1 MDTTNPK
8 DLMGAKKIDL
18 SLFPDVAVLYGAL
31 AMNDGAHKYGPY
43 NWRTKHVRATVYI
56 TAARR
61 HLLAW
66 AAGEEIA
73 EDSGVHHLGHV
84 LGCIAILL
92 DAQVTGALIDDRYAS
107 AAVAKLLADA
117 NAAVLARTQR
127 TQQQVADLIEA
138 VTEATE
144 SIENV
149 QQLLAGDLAGDL
161 CALEDHLMQEGHP
174 ELGDFTGMSED
185 EAKGYSMGMGRAMNA
200 LNQLLVRHRIVL
212 TATATVPS
220 AERQSE
226 WPLPTNLMYEGNPTD
241 DLMPMYPLDP
251 PTDALTAEQGWHGG
265 AGEGGPLPP
274 DLYAQAEAQGLS
286 GVVTILEERHGK
298 APVYVTEL
306 DTEMTE
312 LVVWESIPKH
322 PMALTGHRNG
332 WNGLKAGDIC
342 SYHGAQCRADEFLPD
357 GDAYVVFAD
366 GTPACIKAH
375 VLELVGQMVPDV
387 ETHGE
392 DREKESSK

>member
-1 MDTTNPK
+1 MMDTTNPK

-92 DAQVTGALIDDRYAS
+92 DAQVTGALIDDRYTS
-107 AAVAKLLADA
+107 AAVTKLLADA

-127 TQQQVADLIEA
+127 TQQQVRDLIES

-149 QQLLAGDLAGDL
+149 EQLLAGDLAGEL

-174 ELGDFTGMSED
+174 ELGDFTGMTPD

-200 LNQLLVRHRIVL
+200 LNSLLVKHRIVL

-220 AERQSE
+220 SERQSE
-226 WPLPTNLMYEGNPTD
+226 WPVPSHLFFEGNPTD
-241 DLMPMYPLDP
+241 PDDIRF
-251 PTDALTAEQGWHGG
+251 TAEQAFDHVVAEDAVAWAGG
-265 AGEGGPLPP
+265 AGEGGP
-274 DLYAQAEAQGLS
+274 AAIAEAGL
-286 GVVTILEERHGK
+286 LYGK
-298 APVYVTEL
+298 RKPVYVTEL

-312 LVVWESIPKH
+312 AVEWESIPRH
-322 PMALTGHRNG
+322 PLSPPGFSPSG
-332 WNGLKAGDIC
+332 WNGMKAGDVC
-342 SYHGAQCRADEFLPD
+342 WDLDAKRLCRVDEFLPD
-357 GDAYVVFAD
+357 GDAYAVYAD
-366 GTPACIKAH
+366 GAFITVKSNR
-375 VLELVGQMVPDV
+375 LEFVGQMEV
-387 ETHGE
+387 ETHGQ
-392 DREKESSK
+392 DRAPESSK